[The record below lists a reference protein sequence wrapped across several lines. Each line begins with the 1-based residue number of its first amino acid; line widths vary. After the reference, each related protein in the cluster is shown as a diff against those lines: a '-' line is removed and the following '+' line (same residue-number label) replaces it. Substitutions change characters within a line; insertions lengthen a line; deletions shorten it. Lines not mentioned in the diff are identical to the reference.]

1 MKLVT
6 MIVDA
11 RDRVHLAA
19 VRAPDLLR
27 REIAETCGG
36 AALAYVAVPPA
47 GVAAEDVVARVA
59 ARFAAVASPHQGRT
73 QATLQ
78 VIGADPKRVRA
89 RLVAEQALG
98 PLAERLRRALLR
110 PLRRLASHLRRRLR
124 R

>member
-1 MKLVT
+1 MNLVT

-19 VRAPDLLR
+19 VRASDLLR

-36 AALAYVAVPPA
+36 DALAYVAVPPA
-47 GVAAEDVVARVA
+47 GVAAEGVARVA

-78 VIGADPKRVRA
+78 VIGAPTRRGCA
-89 RLVAEQALG
+89 RG
-98 PLAERLRRALLR
+98 
-110 PLRRLASHLRRRLR
+110 
-124 R
+124 